1 MKRIGLTGNI
11 GTGKSTIARIFE
23 ILGVQI
29 YHADFQARQ
38 MLESSKIIE
47 QIKFLFGKCVLS
59 PEHKIDRKALA
70 AIVFIDKEK
79 LAALNNIIHP
89 AIKEDFENWCLLQAK
104 SDYILHEAAILFESG
119 FDRFFD
125 ANILVTAPDE
135 LCIAR
140 VMARDSVT
148 KEMVA
153 NRIRNQWP
161 QEKKLE
167 LADYILVNDE
177 ISMAIPQVLAIH
189 REILNT

>member
-23 ILGVQI
+23 ILGVQV
-29 YHADFQARQ
+29 YHADMQAREL
-38 MLESSKIIE
+38 MESFKIID
-47 QIKFLFGKCVLS
+47 QIEFLFGKRVLS
-59 PEHKIDRKALA
+59 PGHKIDRKALA
-70 AIVFIDKEK
+70 AIVFTDKEK
-79 LAALNNIIHP
+79 LAALNSIIHP

-119 FDRFFD
+119 FDRLFD

-140 VMARDSVT
+140 VMTRDSVT

-167 LADYILVNDE
+167 MADYNLVNDE
-177 ISMAIPQVLAIH
+177 ISMVIPQVLAIH
-189 REILNT
+189 QEILNT

>member
-23 ILGVQI
+23 ILGVQV
-29 YHADFQARQ
+29 YHADMQARQ
-38 MLESSKIIE
+38 MLESYKIID
-47 QIKFLFGKCVLS
+47 QIEFLFGKHVLS
-59 PEHKIDRKALA
+59 PEHKIDRNALA
-70 AIVFIDKEK
+70 AIVFTDKEK
-79 LAALNNIIHP
+79 LAALNSIIHP

-104 SDYILHEAAILFESG
+104 SVYILHEAAILFESG
-119 FDRFFD
+119 FDRLFD

-153 NRIRNQWP
+153 DRIRNQWP
-161 QEKKLE
+161 QKKKLE

-177 ISMAIPQVLAIH
+177 ISMAIPQVLALH